1 MAVARWTRTPA
12 DRRHRISPRLADAP
26 GRVRRAAKDA
36 YSAGHERCLV
46 PQVGQVSSSVVDAA
60 AQDQPLRVIDQVEVV
75 RRLLAEALTGTENVA
90 RFILQPD
97 QDSVGGEVFL
107 TDFSQTSRFEIYQ
120 IESSIRD
127 AFPAVS
133 LELVVRPAL

>member
-1 MAVARWTRTPA
+1 
-12 DRRHRISPRLADAP
+12 
-26 GRVRRAAKDA
+26 
-36 YSAGHERCLV
+36 
-46 PQVGQVSSSVVDAA
+46 
-60 AQDQPLRVIDQVEVV
+60 VIDQVEVV
-75 RRLLAEALTGTENVA
+75 RRLLAEALTGIENVA

-133 LELVVRPAL
+133 LELVVRPAHEDR